1 MLVSVK
7 KVAWLRRL
15 VPASH
20 RGVPGSI
27 GQWM

>member
-1 MLVSVK
+1 MLVSIK
-7 KVAWLRRL
+7 NVAWLSRL
-15 VPASH
+15 VPASY